1 MLSLFRKFITNSNE
15 SSSQVPFVDE
25 TFTNKLEIFIFN
37 LSTKEW
43 SDSVSGTIFIEK
55 QQPPKTSLLIIKID
69 SLPYHLIRK
78 ITRDFH
84 LFEKDDRTWMFR
96 VYEKTKST
104 DYNESTIIACR
115 FSTKT
120 TAIAFNNFIK
130 NLQTLERAGFENLN
144 FRLEIIRKKHEEE
157 IAEKECALSCNFP
170 MWSDL
175 LNGEYYQNFHNKNN
189 DKDAFRC
196 MAEIRE
202 FDRNE
207 KKWKKLIL
215 GIVKIDVIED
225 TGQSVLTVI
234 ENGENFIRLG
244 ITRDDIELIALDNR
258 SWMWRGY
265 KKSQNIQS
273 LLIGCRFIN
282 SKIAKTFGISIIKAQ
297 EYAPSR
303 CKFRDEYMKETFHK
317 EFQLKLRENQI
328 ALECNFPGEYE
339 IIDNDPGDLS
349 FPSTSQIFTNK
360 TNNNKLEEI
369 KNSPISSVSNENS
382 NLQSLLEN
390 RVNFYQFDSKLKKW
404 NNSKEGNLRIIRNG
418 ETRNISIVMKIE
430 EEEFVCQLARDL
442 ELMRKNSRSLM
453 WRVCAKDNLNTI
465 FFFLTEFD
473 SCEKLEVFEKL
484 LNDVKGNYSPEL
496 ECDQLEL
503 ETLKSIFEND
513 LETLSQAL
521 VVDFPS
527 HVDLAWLSGP
537 NVVKYRAKN
546 ISETEF
552 IKGSIFNSKVDIY
565 KFDTTLNE
573 WKKLTALP
581 GSVVVKAKQFQE
593 FQKTILYAISD
604 EFQGTIVVKCEI
616 AGNLNLE
623 MKDKTSCIWR
633 GYVEMDDEKI
643 ESLLI
648 ACRFANFHTAN
659 YFKSIVTDV
668 VQKPL
673 KCYLRHDYLSAILKN
688 RREEILR
695 ENQIPLESPVE
706 NGENL

>member
-1 MLSLFRKFITNSNE
+1 MLSLFRKLITNSNE

-43 SDSVSGTIFIEK
+43 SESVSGTIYIEK
-55 QQPPKTSLLIIKID
+55 QQPPKTSLMIIKID

-78 ITRDFH
+78 ITRDFQ

-96 VYEKTKST
+96 VYEKTKAT

-120 TAIAFNNFIK
+120 AANAFNNFIT

-157 IAEKECALSCNFP
+157 IAEKECALTCNFP
-170 MWSDL
+170 LWSDL
-175 LNGEYYQNFHNKNN
+175 LNGEYYQNFHNKNT
-189 DKDAFRC
+189 DKDTFRC

-202 FDRNE
+202 FDPIG

-234 ENGENFIRLG
+234 ENEENFVRLG
-244 ITRDDIELIALDNR
+244 ITRDDFELIALDNR
-258 SWMWRGY
+258 TWMWRGY

-282 SKIAKTFGISIIKAQ
+282 SKITKNFGITIIKAQ
-297 EYAPSR
+297 EYAPLR

-317 EFQLKLRENQI
+317 EYQLKLTENQI

-339 IIDNDPGDLS
+339 LTDNDPGDLS
-349 FPSTSQIFTNK
+349 FPSTSQILTK
-360 TNNNKLEEI
+360 KNNKLDEI
-369 KNSPISSVSNENS
+369 KNSPKSITSSNENS
-382 NLQSLLEN
+382 NLQIILDN
-390 RVNFYQFDSKLKKW
+390 RVNFYKFDSKLKKW
-404 NNSKEGNLRIIRNG
+404 NNPDEGELQIVRNG
-418 ETRNISIVMKIE
+418 EIGNISIVMKIKE
-430 EEEFVCQLARDL
+430 GEFVCQLSRDL
-442 ELMRKNSRSLM
+442 ELMKKDSRSLM
-453 WRVCAKDNLNTI
+453 WRVTNKEKFSI
-465 FFFLTEFD
+465 FFLITEFE
-473 SCEKLEVFEKL
+473 SCEKLECFEKWI
-484 LNDVKGNYSPEL
+484 NDVKGHYSSEL
-496 ECDQLEL
+496 ECDQLVL
-503 ETLKSIFEND
+503 ETLKNIFESD
-513 LETLSQAL
+513 LEELSQAL
-521 VVDFPS
+521 GVDFPS
-527 HVDLAWLSGP
+527 HVDLAWLSGS

-546 ISETEF
+546 ISETDF
-552 IKGSIFNSKVDIY
+552 IKGSVFNSKVDIY
-565 KFDTTLNE
+565 KFDSNLNE

-581 GSVVVKAKQFQE
+581 GSVVVKVKQFQE

-623 MKDKTSCIWR
+623 MKDKSSCIWR
-633 GYVEMDDEKI
+633 GYVEMDDNDNKI

-648 ACRFANFHTAN
+648 ACRFTNFHTAN
-659 YFKSIVTDV
+659 HFKSVVADV

-673 KCYLRHDYLSAILKN
+673 KCYLRHDYLSAILKK

-695 ENQIPLESPVE
+695 ENQIPLDLPVE
-706 NGENL
+706 N